1 MSKNR
6 AKNPEDIEALAR
18 LKSMR
23 EMTYMQ
29 FIDCLKGLKHAIS
42 LIDDRVHR
50 EGPEANYSSN
60 SDLLDWSQS
69 IWKHSSA
76 LYTIDQIAETIRRK
90 QKAEEEESQGA
101 AKEKT
106 GAKN

>member
-1 MSKNR
+1 MSKKR

-23 EMTYMQ
+23 EMTYMH

-42 LIDDRVHR
+42 LIDDRIHR
-50 EGPEANYSSN
+50 EGPEANYSAN
-60 SDLLDWSQS
+60 SDLLDWAQAV
-69 IWKHSSA
+69 WKHSNV
-76 LYTIDQIAETIRRK
+76 LYSLDQISEAIRSK
-90 QKAEEEESQGA
+90 QKAEEDESQET

-106 GAKN
+106 DAKN